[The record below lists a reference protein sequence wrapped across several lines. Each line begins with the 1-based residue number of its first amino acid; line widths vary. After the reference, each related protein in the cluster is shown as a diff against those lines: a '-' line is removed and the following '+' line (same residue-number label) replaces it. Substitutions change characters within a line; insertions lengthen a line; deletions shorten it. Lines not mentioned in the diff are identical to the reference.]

1 MTEAQPQPT
10 LQDTSEAELNR
21 VVDTADGAAAEFGAL
36 RPRERAPMLRA
47 AADALDA
54 AADEL
59 VPVAQRE
66 SRLPEPRLRGELA
79 RTTFQLRLFA
89 GVLEDGAY
97 LEATID
103 TADPDWPMGARP
115 DVRRVL
121 RSLGP
126 VAVFGASNFPFAF
139 SVAGGDSASALAA
152 GCPVVVK
159 AHPGHPELSVRTGRV
174 VAEALRSAG
183 APEGTFAV
191 VRGEETGRRLV
202 LHPQI
207 RAVGFTGSIAGGR
220 ALHDL
225 AMSRED
231 PIPFYGELGSLNPV
245 FVTRGAVDTR
255 GEQILSGYAD
265 SFTLGVGQFC
275 TKPGVLLLPEG
286 TSLDPLVESVR
297 NRPAAAMLND
307 RVQTGFASGVDSLV
321 SHPEVEVLVRGEAT
335 ADGDGDQAWSPTLV
349 RTSARSLLEN
359 TAELLEERFGPASVV
374 VTYETPA
381 ELEQVARALPGQLTA
396 TVHAEENDP
405 VEPLV
410 GQLAERA
417 GRVLFNGWPTGV
429 SVTHAMHHGGPYPSS
444 TSVLHTSVGTAA
456 IRRFLRP
463 VSYQDAPQHLLP
475 EALRDSNPLGI
486 PRRVNGVLELPANY
500 AGVAS

>member
-1 MTEAQPQPT
+1 MTQPT
-10 LQDTSEAELNR
+10 LQDTSETELDR
-21 VVDTADGAAAEFGAL
+21 TMDAAAGAAAEFGAL
-36 RPRERAPMLRA
+36 RPRERATMLRA

-89 GVLEDGAY
+89 GTLEDGGY

-115 DVRRVL
+115 DVRRIL
-121 RSLGP
+121 QPLGP
-126 VAVFGASNFPFAF
+126 VGVFGASNFPFAF

-159 AHPGHPELSVRTGRV
+159 GHPGHPELSVRTGEV
-174 VAEALRSAG
+174 VSRALRAAG

-191 VRGEETGRRLV
+191 VLGDETGRRLV
-202 LHPQI
+202 LHPQV

-225 AMSRED
+225 AMGRPD
-231 PIPFYGELGSLNPV
+231 PIPFYGELGSINPV
-245 FVTRGAVDTR
+245 FVTRGAVDAR
-255 GEQILSGYAD
+255 GEEILSGYAG

-286 TSLDPLVESVR
+286 TSLDALVEAVR
-297 NRPAAAMLND
+297 QRPAAAMLNE
-307 RVQTGFASGVDSLV
+307 RVESGFSSGVDSLV
-321 SHPEVEVLVRGEAT
+321 SHPEVEVLVRGEAS
-335 ADGDGDQAWSPTLV
+335 ANGDGEQAWTPTLV
-349 RTSARSLLEN
+349 RTSARALLEN
-359 TAELLEERFGPASVV
+359 TSELLEERFGPASVV
-374 VTYETPA
+374 VTYSTE
-381 ELEQVARALPGQLTA
+381 EERDQVAAALPGQLTA
-396 TVHAEENDP
+396 TVHAENDEP
-405 VEPLV
+405 VGPLV
-410 GQLAERA
+410 TQLAERA
-417 GRVLFNGWPTGV
+417 GRVLWNGWPTGV
-429 SVTHAMHHGGPYPSS
+429 SVTHAMHHGGPYPAS
-444 TSVLHTSVGTAA
+444 TSVLHTSVGTTA

-463 VSYQDAPQHLLP
+463 VSYQDIPQHLLP
-475 EALRDSNPLGI
+475 DALRDDNPLGI
-486 PRRVNGVLELPANY
+486 PRRVNGELELPAK
-500 AGVAS
+500 